1 MSAIAPRASAAEAPA
16 YPSLVADVGGTNARF
31 GWLAQAGAAVTDVQV
46 LPVREHRSPLS
57 AVQAYLALQQARLG
71 AAYQAP
77 RRLAFALATSV
88 GGDRL
93 ELTNAHWSFSRSE
106 LQAQLGLSSLL
117 VLNDF
122 EALALSLPRL
132 SAAQLRQWGG
142 VRVLPGEDLGAA
154 GALAVIGPGTGL
166 GVAGVL
172 PSRHGWMALPGE
184 GGHMTLA
191 PADGFESAL
200 LAQVRTE
207 FAHVSA
213 ERLLSGIGLPV
224 LHQAVRAV
232 LAAPLAEALSTE
244 LIVERGL
251 TGADAFCERSL
262 ATFCALLGGFAGNVA
277 LALGARGGVYIGGGI
292 VPRLGDYFFASQFR
306 ERFEAKGRFRAY
318 LEEIPVALIT
328 DTLAALSGAALAL
341 EQQDAICL

>member
-1 MSAIAPRASAAEAPA
+1 MRRSRLPGGLPRTGTEDAASRCDGRGSEAEAGSGCLRMSAIAPRASAAEAPV

-71 AAYQAP
+71 AGYQAP

-142 VRVLPGEDLGAA
+142 ARVLPGEFGQGFDGILFPNDTLRLGM
-154 GALAVIGPGTGL
+154 LFLEDVDHRF
-166 GVAGVL
+166 
-172 PSRHGWMALPGE
+172 PSRI
-184 GGHMTLA
+184 
-191 PADGFESAL
+191 
-200 LAQVRTE
+200 R
-207 FAHVSA
+207 
-213 ERLLSGIGLPV
+213 
-224 LHQAVRAV
+224 
-232 LAAPLAEALSTE
+232 
-244 LIVERGL
+244 
-251 TGADAFCERSL
+251 
-262 ATFCALLGGFAGNVA
+262 
-277 LALGARGGVYIGGGI
+277 
-292 VPRLGDYFFASQFR
+292 
-306 ERFEAKGRFRAY
+306 
-318 LEEIPVALIT
+318 
-328 DTLAALSGAALAL
+328 
-341 EQQDAICL
+341 